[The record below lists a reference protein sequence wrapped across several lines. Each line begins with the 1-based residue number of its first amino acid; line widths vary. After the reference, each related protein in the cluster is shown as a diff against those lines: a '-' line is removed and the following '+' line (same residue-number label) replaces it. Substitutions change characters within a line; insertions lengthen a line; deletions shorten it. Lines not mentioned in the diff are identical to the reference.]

1 MASNGM
7 TKLDAVNMVL
17 SGINEYRVTSLDT
30 GGTSVQSDAERYVDE
45 STRYFCAMGWPCNTR
60 RAAALAPDQASL
72 IITLPTSPAVL
83 RIRGA
88 GPDQH
93 RNLVIRGTTVYD
105 ADRGTNVMLNG
116 GAVYLDIA
124 ELLVFE
130 DLDPMLKEL
139 VAKHAQ
145 QQFARRFSSSQ
156 LADAFITQ
164 ELSIADG
171 INPRDGTFTARPLFA
186 QEPRQQQG

>member
-30 GGTSVQSDAERYVDE
+30 GGTSVQSDAERYLDD

-60 RAAALAPDQASL
+60 RSAAFTPANPSL
-72 IITLPTSPAVL
+72 EVTLPTSPAVL

-93 RNLVIRGTTVYD
+93 REPR
-105 ADRGTNVMLNG
+105 
-116 GAVYLDIA
+116 
-124 ELLVFE
+124 
-130 DLDPMLKEL
+130 
-139 VAKHAQ
+139 H
-145 QQFARRFSSSQ
+145 
-156 LADAFITQ
+156 
-164 ELSIADG
+164 
-171 INPRDGTFTARPLFA
+171 PRDEGLR
-186 QEPRQQQG
+186 R